1 MTSGRSAKRSLRSL
15 GATVLV
21 TFGVFGSVVRGDADA
36 ASDVDFLVELEPGRS
51 LFDLGGL
58 LMDLQE
64 HLHCKVDVTTPAMLK
79 SRVRERVPR
88 EACRFEERIMR
99 SRARLDDSTSAAP
112 QRPLYDEDIALWVE
126 GQGAA
131 LRAGDVAAL
140 DLPNLIEELEGLTKR
155 DERAL
160 GSQLKRIMAHLLKQR
175 SQPERAS
182 RSRVGSIENG
192 REEIADIL
200 EQSPSLR
207 DTCRA

>member
-1 MTSGRSAKRSLRSL
+1 
-15 GATVLV
+15 
-21 TFGVFGSVVRGDADA
+21 
-36 ASDVDFLVELEPGRS
+36 
-51 LFDLGGL
+51 
-58 LMDLQE
+58 
-64 HLHCKVDVTTPAMLK
+64 
-79 SRVRERVPR
+79 
-88 EACRFEERIMR
+88 MR

-207 DTCRA
+207 HNPAGPDEQEPPPRRGPGHTRHATACTDLPDRAAVHPRGGARGS